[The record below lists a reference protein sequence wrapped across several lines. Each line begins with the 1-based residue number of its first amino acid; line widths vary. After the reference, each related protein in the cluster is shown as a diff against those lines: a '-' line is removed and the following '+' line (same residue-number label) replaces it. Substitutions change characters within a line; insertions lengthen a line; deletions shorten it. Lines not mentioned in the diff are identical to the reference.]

1 VFSNNLHV
9 NAKAL
14 TFSTGLNIEHQG
26 ARFEVDFV
34 AWYQEGEKFWLD
46 PEPVLIFGET
56 KSFGTEVFHQKD
68 IDRLKTLSELFP
80 GAFFVLSAMKKEF
93 GEIEKAQMRVFAEW
107 GRALT
112 KNGQPRAPVIVL
124 TGTELF
130 SDWDV
135 KHTWEILGGRHVELS
150 THPSVHLDDLWA
162 LADLT
167 QQLYLDMPSYWDWLS
182 ERYERRRTRRRR
194 HPRYQKGRA

>member
-1 VFSNNLHV
+1 MFSNNLRV
-9 NAKAL
+9 NEIPL
-14 TFSTGLNIEHQG
+14 TFSTGLDIEHKG

-34 AWYQEGEKFWLD
+34 AWYQEGKKFWLD
-46 PEPVLIFGET
+46 PEPVLMFGET

-68 IDRLKTLSELFP
+68 IDRLKTLSGRFP
-80 GAFFVLSAMKKEF
+80 GAFFVLSVIKQEF
-93 GEIEKAQMRVFAEW
+93 GEMEKARMRTFAEW
-107 GRALT
+107 GRAPT

-130 SDWDV
+130 SDWHV
-135 KHTWEILGGRHVELS
+135 KHVWEKLGGRHAELS
-150 THPSVHLDDLWA
+150 KHPSVHLDDLWT

-182 ERYERRRTRRRR
+182 AYYERRRTRRRR
-194 HPRYQKGRA
+194 HAR